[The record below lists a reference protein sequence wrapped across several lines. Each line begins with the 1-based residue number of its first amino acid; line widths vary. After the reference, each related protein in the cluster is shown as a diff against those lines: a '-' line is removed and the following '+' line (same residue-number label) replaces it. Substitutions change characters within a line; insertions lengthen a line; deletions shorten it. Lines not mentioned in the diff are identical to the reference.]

1 MARRRTRDRRP
12 LLAGLIAA
20 NVLVGLTALGLWW
33 RKAQPEPRAASAVP
47 TVTAVAPAAT
57 ARVDWDRF
65 RSGTVDPDGRCVG
78 CNVLLISLD
87 IFRPDRLPCWGG
99 PHETGDTICSMAEN
113 GVVFEDFIVQAYQT
127 PIAQMAMFTGRY
139 PSRTGFTRFSAQ
151 LPADEPSLP
160 EAFAAAGYDTVAM
173 GSSFEVMTDMSKWSK
188 HGHRFTRD
196 DLNPGLSFGRGFS
209 RFVYTGYRNLPTD
222 ALPFLTTRTRG
233 EAPFFLWLVFGT
245 LHWPYGAAVPADL
258 RDRFDPPDYQGE
270 FEGLSAPHFPLLSR
284 VYRNTWYSPAGPV
297 PLSEDDMDWV
307 RARYDTGLRLVDDFL
322 GQLLAAIPA
331 EQAENTLVVLHGIH
345 GEDLAEHGAFG
356 HYDVYDTEV
365 RQRLIILH
373 PRRAG
378 APAVVD
384 TPVEGVDLAPT
395 LADLAG
401 LALPALPA
409 GEVLD
414 GRSLREAVRTGE
426 ADPDR
431 AALSERIPL
440 WEDIF
445 RHLDNM
451 PVGYVA
457 RIRPLME
464 GPAVGDFALRTD
476 RWKLIHRRARTL
488 ESAVSW
494 WTEVTGM
501 PLERPELELYDLH
514 EDPLELNDVAADHP
528 EVVATLRAALNARLA
543 GLDLPPEP

>member
-1 MARRRTRDRRP
+1 M
-12 LLAGLIAA
+12 
-20 NVLVGLTALGLWW
+20 
-33 RKAQPEPRAASAVP
+33 
-47 TVTAVAPAAT
+47 
-57 ARVDWDRF
+57 DWDRF
-65 RSGTVDPDGRCVG
+65 RSNTVDPDGRCVG

-99 PHETGDTICSMAEN
+99 PNETGETICTMAQH

-151 LPADEPSLP
+151 LPADEPYLP
-160 EAFAAAGYDTVAM
+160 EAFAAAGYETVAM

-222 ALPFLTTRTRG
+222 ALPFLTTRTTD
-233 EAPFFLWLVFGT
+233 EPPFFLWLVFGT
-245 LHWPYGAAVPADL
+245 LHWPYGEAVAEDV
-258 RDRFDPPDYQGE
+258 RGRFDPPNYQGE

-284 VYRNTWYSPAGPV
+284 VYQNTWYSPSGPV
-297 PLSEDDMDWV
+297 PLSADDMDWV

-322 GQLLAAIPA
+322 GQLLAAIPP

-373 PRRAG
+373 PRRSG
-378 APAVVD
+378 PPAAVD

-395 LADLAG
+395 LADIAG
-401 LALPALPA
+401 LALPALPD
-409 GEVLD
+409 GEALD
-414 GRSLREAVRTGE
+414 GQSLREAVRTGQ
-426 ADPDR
+426 ASPDR

-451 PVGYVA
+451 PAGYVE

-464 GPAVGDFALRTD
+464 GPAIGDFAWRTD
-476 RWKLIHRRARTL
+476 RWKLIVRRARNL
-488 ESAVSW
+488 EAKVSW
-494 WTEVTGM
+494 WTEVTGE
-501 PLERPELELYDLH
+501 PLARPELELYDVRA
-514 EDPLELNDVAADHP
+514 DPLEQDNVAAEHP
-528 EVVATLRAALNARLA
+528 EVVSRLRAALNARLA
-543 GLDLPPEP
+543 GLELPPEP